1 MQILSRCPWSG
12 FCCWS
17 FIYSACS
24 VYSYLFIFWTVTWQS
39 PGPCDTHTH
48 IKKHLS
54 SQYLAVLQEFK
65 LSQKST
71 SILYYQLFWA
81 KNCSWV
87 LTFRNGAKCLG
98 YVAYKIWE
106 RDKSTLGVMG
116 VKRKCQSVRWVGKLK
131 HSVLHVWM
139 SCKQV
144 YVLCTKLLCK
154 QFFLYY

>member
-1 MQILSRCPWSG
+1 MSMEWVLLLILYLLSL
-12 FCCWS
+12 F
-17 FIYSACS
+17 S
-24 VYSYLFIFWTVTWQS
+24 VFIFIHFLDGDVTKSWS
-39 PGPCDTHTH
+39 MWHTH
-48 IKKHLS
+48 IKKYLS

-65 LSQKST
+65 LSQYST